1 MKGLIHLKTMYKR
14 LDKIDVPSEKQKQF
28 YLKYI
33 YFVLSIYYK
42 YIFMLMCWIKFPC
55 NCDFGT
61 FCVEVVLKSNQRY
74 TDVYL
79 IVLKRNYIARI

>member
-42 YIFMLMCWIKFPC
+42 YVFMQLWFWYSKQ
-55 NCDFGT
+55 
-61 FCVEVVLKSNQRY
+61 VYLKS
-74 TDVYL
+74 
-79 IVLKRNYIARI
+79 AE